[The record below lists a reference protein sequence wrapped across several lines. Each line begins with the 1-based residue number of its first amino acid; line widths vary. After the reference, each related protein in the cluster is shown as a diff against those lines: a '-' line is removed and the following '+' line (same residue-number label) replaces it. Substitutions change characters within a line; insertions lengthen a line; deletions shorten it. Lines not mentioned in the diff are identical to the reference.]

1 MDVTTGA
8 SAAATAA
15 SPKLYTRR
23 QLAEFLQGLGYPV
36 SLSRL
41 NKACA
46 PAINT
51 GPQPATWFGR
61 RPLYTAESGIAWVHA
76 HLGTSCG
83 GPIVVAQGDHPS
95 QQRKAEASQQKEAAH
110 V

>member
-8 SAAATAA
+8 SAATAA
-15 SPKLYTRR
+15 ASSKLYTRR

-36 SLSRL
+36 SYSRL

-61 RPLYTAESGIAWVHA
+61 RPLYTAESGIAWVQV
-76 HLGTSCG
+76 HLGDSSS
-83 GPIVVAQGDHPS
+83 GPLIVAQGDHPS
-95 QQRKAEASQQKEAAH
+95 QRKVARDVGVAAS
-110 V
+110 

>member
-1 MDVTTGA
+1 MDVTIGA
-8 SAAATAA
+8 SAADAAA

-36 SLSRL
+36 SVSRL

-61 RPLYTAESGIAWVHA
+61 RPLYTAESGIAWVQA

-83 GPIVVAQGDHPS
+83 GPIVVAQGDHPA
-95 QQRKAEASQQKEAAH
+95 QPNATGAA
-110 V
+110 